1 MLRALLIFLLLPVL
15 GIAALLMLTAPK
27 RLEQADIAGL
37 VPDLAAGEQVFLA
50 GGCASCHAAPDATRK
65 SRLVLAGGRGFVS
78 DFGTF
83 YAPNISPDP
92 VAGIGDWSALDL
104 VNAMRFGTSPDGRHY
119 YPAFPYITFQRT
131 SLQDIV
137 SLFAYLQ
144 TLPAS
149 DAPDR
154 AHEVDFPFSI
164 RAGIGLWKRLYQNEA
179 WILPDVTSAR
189 LERGRYLVE
198 ALADCAACHTPRN
211 KLGGLINS
219 RWLGGA
225 RNPTG
230 PGTVPNIT
238 PGALDWS
245 ALDIMVYLGT
255 GTTPDYDTVGAQ
267 MAQVVENLS
276 QLPASDLLAIAAY
289 LKAIPAIK

>member
-1 MLRALLIFLLLPVL
+1 K
-15 GIAALLMLTAPK
+15 T
-27 RLEQADIAGL
+27 
-37 VPDLAAGEQVFLA
+37 
-50 GGCASCHAAPDATRK
+50 
-65 SRLVLAGGRGFVS
+65 RLVLAGGRGFAS
-78 DFGTF
+78 NFGTF

-119 YPAFPYITFQRT
+119 YPAFPYGTFQRA

-137 SLFAYLQ
+137 SLFGYLQ
-144 TLPAS
+144 TLPATS
-149 DAPDR
+149 TPGR
-154 AHEVDFPFSI
+154 AHEVGFPFSI

-179 WILPDVTSAR
+179 WILQDVTTPR
-189 LERGRYLVE
+189 LARGRYLVE

-211 KLGGLINS
+211 ALGGLINA

-225 RNPTG
+225 ANPTG

-255 GTTPDYDTVGAQ
+255 GTTPNYDTVGAQ